1 MGVPSFFRWLL
12 EKYPRVI
19 KYVKEEFIEYDD
31 NGERILPD
39 PSGKNV
45 CPKINKTITCYPSLH
60 SQIIIT
66 ITIITHHYIAKWHR
80 IRQSISRY
88 EWYNSPMLSSRR

>member
-19 KYVKEEFIEYDD
+19 KYVKEEFIEYDE
-31 NGERILPD
+31 NGNRILPD

-45 CPKINKTITCYPSLH
+45 CYVMFIYLFNVQGL
-60 SQIIIT
+60 
-66 ITIITHHYIAKWHR
+66 
-80 IRQSISRY
+80 
-88 EWYNSPMLSSRR
+88 N

>member
-45 CPKINKTITCYPSLH
+45 CMHTINILSLH
-60 SQIIIT
+60 SL
-66 ITIITHHYIAKWHR
+66 H
-80 IRQSISRY
+80 
-88 EWYNSPMLSSRR
+88 

>member
-39 PSGKNV
+39 PAGKNV
-45 CPKINKTITCYPSLH
+45 CIL
-60 SQIIIT
+60 
-66 ITIITHHYIAKWHR
+66 YIKL
-80 IRQSISRY
+80 IK
-88 EWYNSPMLSSRR
+88 NL